1 MPFFFGWSGQKPTV
15 WSRPN
20 KGVNARAARDIELEA
35 IGRPTIET
43 SYAILERKSRIYE
56 QLDKGKDAGLSEKQ
70 FGSLLVD
77 VGLAEP
83 CDALAGVCPLT
94 GLTLPVRSKIC
105 GRPIF

>member
-1 MPFFFGWSGQKPTV
+1 V

-35 IGRPTIET
+35 IARPTIET

-77 VGLAEP
+77 VGIGNFLVASSSLTNLA
-83 CDALAGVCPLT
+83 
-94 GLTLPVRSKIC
+94 LPV
-105 GRPIF
+105 